1 MIVIG
6 RRLMRI
12 RLQENFAAAKTK
24 EKAAQEEEQQA
35 RKKLGVATGRTEVTV
50 AEKELKK
57 ATESLKTASNEVKK
71 YGVRKEENENQ
82 DELARLCRRRG
93 KARVVGCAELG
104 DKLCPFTE
112 YGKNYTGS
120 QLRDLYKHVGQYG
133 LGLPAFGPNIL
144 RTIHVTSVMTVCYQL
159 GIPQSDDRVLNHFAL
174 GRHGE
179 YEMKKAYNLA
189 KADNSNNDPN
199 SFSSQISGV
208 IGTLGFNDAC
218 SEADYVQQQNAALE
232 KWIGKSKSCWY
243 DKYAIT
249 STGDGSFEGVMA
261 MWREM
266 FSKQMVDDP
275 ETASLRK
282 KKEKMRLEA
291 SILNSEASK
300 AESKVR
306 KRKAEIELQSLGD
319 GGVSSVPRVQA
330 GSGLVSDG
338 NVGNMDKAQRFQKR
352 RKTQHRATR
361 HTYTGDKVPLLL
373 SKMNALFV
381 QEVRKKG
388 YLPRELPDVKVSPKG
403 SAERDLEIGLKKIE
417 TFGGMCKDVCRYFMQ
432 GAVAGERGDGSEVVK
447 EFYSL
452 SVMKRN

>member
-1 MIVIG
+1 M
-6 RRLMRI
+6 
-12 RLQENFAAAKTK
+12 
-24 EKAAQEEEQQA
+24 
-35 RKKLGVATGRTEVTV
+35 
-50 AEKELKK
+50 
-57 ATESLKTASNEVKK
+57 KTASNEVNK
-71 YGVRKEENENQ
+71 YGVRKEGNENR
-82 DELARLCRRRG
+82 DELARLCRKRG

-133 LGLPAFGPNIL
+133 LVLPALGPNIL

-179 YEMKKAYNLA
+179 YEMRKAYNLA

-218 SEADYVQQQNAALE
+218 SEANYVQQQNAALE

-243 DKYAIT
+243 DKSATT
-249 STGDGSFEGVMA
+249 STGDGSFEGVMV
-261 MWREM
+261 MWRDM

-282 KKEKMRLEA
+282 KEEKMRLEA

-306 KRKAEIELQSLGD
+306 KRKAEIELQSLGE

-330 GSGLVSDG
+330 GSGLVSSGKVDETR
-338 NVGNMDKAQRFQKR
+338 ASRKR
-352 RKTQHRATR
+352 AKRGTFDVSH
-361 HTYTGDKVPLLL
+361 VPLLL
-373 SKMNALFV
+373 KMNALVLREVKRMGFD
-381 QEVRKKG
+381 ERGKGKGLTRGSPKHSMANCKTFSGMCTEGVRKCMT
-388 YLPRELPDVKVSPKG
+388 ESIVEED
-403 SAERDLEIGLKKIE
+403 A
-417 TFGGMCKDVCRYFMQ
+417 
-432 GAVAGERGDGSEVVK
+432 DGREVVGQFYELFAGREERVRKIVK
-447 EFYSL
+447 EAAKQPGVGCKWSHWFCFTCDK
-452 SVMKRN
+452 VQCTCEEG